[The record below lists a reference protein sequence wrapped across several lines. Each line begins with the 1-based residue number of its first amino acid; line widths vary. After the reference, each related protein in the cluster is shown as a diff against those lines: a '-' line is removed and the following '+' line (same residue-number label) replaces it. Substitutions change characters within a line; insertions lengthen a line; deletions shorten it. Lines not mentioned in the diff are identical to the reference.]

1 MDTKTIAASA
11 GDQLVKVQR
20 IGGSLKVEGWDRQE
34 VEAEGD
40 LVELGQEEDAITAGS
55 GSDLSLKV
63 PRGAQ
68 LQIGF
73 VGRNLEMRELS
84 GPVEISFVG
93 ADAALSNLSGEVTFR
108 GMVGGRT
115 RLENVSR
122 VATGASGFGSLGGV
136 GDLAWHKVEKAMGRA
151 EEQRRRFEKKIRSAE
166 RKLERV
172 RVGLESEGG
181 RWTWRH
187 GDFPFHGTEEASPAT
202 DEERTMILKMLQE
215 KKITAEEADRL
226 LQALEGKA

>member
-1 MDTKTIAASA
+1 METKTMAAAA
-11 GDQLVKVQR
+11 GDQLIKVQR
-20 IGGSLKVEGWDRQE
+20 IGGSLSVEGWDRQE
-34 VEAEGD
+34 VEAQGD
-40 LVELGQEEDAITAGS
+40 LVDLGQEEAAITVGCGA
-55 GSDLSLKV
+55 DLSLKV

-84 GPVEISFVG
+84 GAVEISFVG

-122 VATGASGFGSLGGV
+122 VATAASGFGSLGGV
-136 GDLAWHKVEKAMGRA
+136 GDLAWNKVEKAMGRA

-187 GDFPFHGTEEASPAT
+187 GPFPFQGTEEASPAT